1 MLFNEKKYEFE
12 IEGKKCSFET
22 GKLARKSE
30 VGILARMGNTA
41 VLVTINH
48 GESNEDAGYFPLSVE
63 YLEKMYASGMISSS
77 RFVKRERYPN
87 DDAILKA
94 RIIDRSIRP
103 MFPANYRNEVQV
115 IVKILSYDEECD
127 PMILAINAVSAGL
140 MMSSI
145 PFQGPI
151 AGIRVGMVDEKFV
164 AFNKN
169 VERMTPAEVTEAN
182 IVLAGD
188 GEKITNIDADMYEIS
203 EDKAIEAMNYGLELM
218 NPWIEA
224 QTKFVETATGG
235 KTIEKHDYIKFEVDK
250 ELYKEIKEKYAQDI
264 IADMKASRKPE
275 ESEALEK
282 IFSDY
287 EGDFSKSELKE
298 AYEKA
303 SKYHLRTIVW
313 EEAKRIDG
321 RAFDEVRELDTEVG
335 LLPNTHGSGLFS
347 RGMTQILTITTLA
360 TIRKQQ
366 MVEDMTGEDTRRYMH
381 YYEESPSSYGEV
393 GRYRFIPARRAVG
406 HGALAEKALYPVLPS
421 EEDFPYTVIAVS
433 EIMSEFGSSSMGS
446 ICGSSLSLMDA
457 GVPITKPVA
466 GIALGVIIAE
476 DDDGNLDY
484 SDYQILTDMAAL
496 EDFYGFMDFK
506 VAGTQDG
513 VTAIQMDTKAKGLPV
528 EIFVKGFEMAKKARM
543 QILEAMNNAIST
555 PRTQLPK
562 DAPKVERA
570 KIPTSKI
577 GELIGPGGKNIK
589 ELNERTN
596 TEIDVEDD
604 GTVLIF
610 GSDQDGINEALE
622 YVEALSFEPQKGE
635 VYEGEVVGIENFG
648 AFVEIAPGVSGLLH
662 ISEFGEGFVKDIHK
676 VVSMGEK
683 LRVKVLDV
691 TEDGKMKLRKVVK

>member
-1 MLFNEKKYEFE
+1 MLFKEKKHEFE
-12 IEGKKCSFET
+12 IEGKKCSFEI

-30 VGILARMGNTA
+30 VGILARMGDTA
-41 VLVTINH
+41 ILVTINH
-48 GESNEDAGYFPLSVE
+48 GEANEDAGYFPLSVE
-63 YLEKMYASGMISSS
+63 YIEKMYASGMISSS

-127 PMILAINAVSAGL
+127 PMILAINAVSAGF
-140 MMSSI
+140 MMSSV

-151 AGIRVGMVDEKFV
+151 SGVRVGMVDDKFT
-164 AFNKN
+164 ALNSN
-169 VERMTPAEVTEAN
+169 VERMTPEEVTKAN
-182 IVLAGD
+182 MVLAGD
-188 GEKITNIDADMYEIS
+188 GEKLTNIDADMYELPES
-203 EDKAIEAMNYGLELM
+203 TALEGMKFGLELM
-218 NPWIEA
+218 QPWIEA
-224 QTKFVETATGG
+224 QNAFVKLATEGDEV
-235 KTIEKHDYIKFEVDK
+235 KKHDYVKFEVDK
-250 ELYKEIKEKYAQDI
+250 DLYKEIKENYADEI
-264 IADMKASRKPE
+264 VSDMKASRKPE

-282 IFSDY
+282 IYSDY
-287 EGDFSKSELKE
+287 EGKFTKLELKE

-303 SKYHLRTIVW
+303 SKYHLRSIVW
-313 EEAKRIDG
+313 EEGKRVDG
-321 RAFDEVRELDTEVG
+321 RAFDEVRELDSEVG
-335 LLPNTHGSGLFS
+335 LLPNAHGSGLFT
-347 RGMTQILTITTLA
+347 RGMTQILTITTIA

-393 GRYRFIPARRAVG
+393 GRYRFIPGRRAVG

-421 EEDFPYTVIAVS
+421 EEDFPYTIIAVS

-446 ICGSSLSLMDA
+446 ISGSSLSLMDA
-457 GVPITKPVA
+457 GVPISKPVA

-484 SDYQILTDMAAL
+484 GDYQILTDMAAL

-506 VAGTQDG
+506 VAGTKDG
-513 VTAIQMDTKAKGLPV
+513 VTAIQMDTKAKGLPIEV
-528 EIFVKGFEMAKKARM
+528 FEKGFEMANKARL
-543 QILEAMNNAIST
+543 QILEVMNKAISS
-555 PRTQLPK
+555 PRENLPT

-610 GSDQDGINEALE
+610 GTDQEGIEEALK
-622 YVEALSFEPQKGE
+622 YVDALGFEPEKGG

-662 ISEFGEGFVKDIHK
+662 ISEFGEGFIKDIHK

-683 LRVKVLDV
+683 FRVKVLDV
-691 TEDGKMKLRKVVK
+691 SDDGKMKLRKVSD